1 MQNQLSLISAHLQ
14 EIHAHIFDVE
24 RIPLAVAA
32 LILVSV
38 VGLVTGPLAGAAVP
52 LFWRIID
59 LLFGG
64 VGGRLDRS
72 ERPPQDLL
80 FRGFIITMTGIA
92 LSYLIGRFAAQVS
105 WYVPDWHIAEVLA
118 LALTLSA
125 GAVWAALLRLH
136 KAISSD
142 SPAKGAFYAIS
153 RTTRTNLT
161 TSDEFTITRV
171 GMGMG
176 IRAFDKAVVAPIL
189 WYLIAG
195 LPGAYL
201 YAGLAA
207 LAWRFG
213 RDGYT
218 RGFGQ
223 TALALE
229 KLMGF
234 VPSLLAGILLALA
247 GVFTPTG
254 RTTRAIAALKP
265 GKGRATYFEGG
276 LPLSAAAFA
285 LDVSLGGATQDLDGN
300 ALCRGWTGPD
310 GATAQI
316 GAKHLY
322 RGMYL
327 VIVAHILLL
336 ASLFGA
342 IVVSGH
348 LGLDF

>member
-1 MQNQLSLISAHLQ
+1 MQNQLSLIGEHLQ
-14 EIHAHIFDVE
+14 EIHGHIFDVE
-24 RIPLAVAA
+24 RIPLAIAA
-32 LILVSV
+32 MVLVSLA
-38 VGLVTGPLAGAAVP
+38 GLVTGPLGGSAVP
-52 LFWRIID
+52 LFWRIVDI
-59 LLFGG
+59 LFGG

-80 FRGFIITMTGIA
+80 FRGFIITVTGMA
-92 LSYLIGRFAAQVS
+92 LSYLAGRMAAQLS
-105 WYVPDWHIAEVLA
+105 WYYPDWHIAEVLA
-118 LALTLSA
+118 LSLTLSA

-136 KAISSD
+136 KAVSSD
-142 SPAKGAFYAIS
+142 APAKGAFYAIS
-153 RTTRTNLT
+153 RSTRTNLAA
-161 TSDEFTITRV
+161 SDEFTITRT
-171 GMGMG
+171 G
-176 IRAFDKAVVAPIL
+176 IGLGVRAFDKAVVAPLL

-213 RDGYT
+213 RDGQT

-234 VPSLLAGILLALA
+234 VPTGLAGLLLVLA

-254 RTTRAIAALKP
+254 RTTRALAALKT
-265 GKGRATYFEGG
+265 GRGRADYAEGG

-285 LDVSLGGATQDLDGN
+285 LDVSLGGAAQDLDGV
-300 ALCRGWTGPD
+300 ALRRGWTGPE

-316 GAKHLY
+316 GAMHLF
-322 RGMYL
+322 RGLYL

-336 ASLFGA
+336 AALFGA

-348 LGLDF
+348 LRLDF